1 MMGNPTA
8 TAEFVTLVVVGV
20 FTLGSAYWLG
30 QVSKPYQPEFEVEK
44 MYRKFHTFSTFWGA
58 VGKQQS
64 PQKERWVGTLCLVAG
79 VFDPPFLEG
88 GQAKKAPAPGPAEE
102 APLGNE
108 DDTFSGVAAELA
120 RAAEAQEEEEEMV
133 VGDDADKEGK
143 AALGAGRGKDVQDGL
158 AMLEVQ
164 ATHSQAVLGSRLRR
178 RGNRCWQS
186 LKDKVMNE
194 RDLRSYR
201 MMVKRS
207 FKTLA
212 CMMLL
217 TGITLFLYG
226 AHSFFGSKAA
236 SECKQG
242 NIDVL
247 TAGVGRDEL
256 PVDHTC
262 MNDRNGFQVCRV
274 QCKAPRLKRERQTGF
289 YMCFMDKSTNFAEWV
304 PLVEC
309 PLE

>member
-1 MMGNPTA
+1 MTVPTAKVPVLFLLFLALPPAATGLPTIPRTTASGARLHPTLDLILRFAREHPGAFTDVAHCLQWLVSGNFVPDDSYNSIAADPNDECDAVKLVKLPISFASQIMTWELQNRAKARADAGLPGRVNATSHSAAAASGVGRGSRPSAPSMLSLSHPVSEVQKDPSMMGNPTA

-120 RAAEAQEEEEEMV
+120 RAAEAQEEEE
-133 VGDDADKEGK
+133 
-143 AALGAGRGKDVQDGL
+143 
-158 AMLEVQ
+158 
-164 ATHSQAVLGSRLRR
+164 AVLMSPPPLPP
-178 RGNRCWQS
+178 
-186 LKDKVMNE
+186 
-194 RDLRSYR
+194 
-201 MMVKRS
+201 
-207 FKTLA
+207 
-212 CMMLL
+212 
-217 TGITLFLYG
+217 
-226 AHSFFGSKAA
+226 A
-236 SECKQG
+236 S
-242 NIDVL
+242 I
-247 TAGVGRDEL
+247 A
-256 PVDHTC
+256 
-262 MNDRNGFQVCRV
+262 
-274 QCKAPRLKRERQTGF
+274 
-289 YMCFMDKSTNFAEWV
+289 W
-304 PLVEC
+304 
-309 PLE
+309 